1 MVRLTAS
8 NRALPK
14 VFSLEII
21 KNSSLMEVKSLIL
34 IFFKMETTGADITL
48 EANPNL
54 TQFFSWPWEEF
65 SSFKLIQIHSPI
77 NRKNPKKLKSKF
89 RFFNFFLKNP
99 WRFEKIRK
107 NSRNPK
113 KSDNNFTEENSKKS
127 EKSKIEN
134 SLFYFFFSKIRKN
147 SKKSEKIREIRK
159 NPITNSPK
167 TIRKNPENPKSKFH
181 FSIFFSKIS
190 SKVLN

>member
-1 MVRLTAS
+1 
-8 NRALPK
+8 
-14 VFSLEII
+14 
-21 KNSSLMEVKSLIL
+21 
-34 IFFKMETTGADITL
+34 METTGADITL

-113 KSDNNFTEENSKKS
+113 KSDNNFTDENSKKS

-134 SLFYFFFSKIRKN
+134 SLFYFFFENPKKFEKIRKN
-147 SKKSEKIREIRK
+147 PRNPKKSNNKFTENHSKKSG
-159 NPITNSPK
+159 
-167 TIRKNPENPKSKFH
+167 KSKIEISYFD
-181 FSIFFSKIS
+181 FVFSKIS